1 MLANK
6 DKILQLIPQR
16 SPMIMV
22 DGLISSNENT
32 SVSILTI
39 TKNNI
44 FCKDGH
50 FYEPGLIENIA
61 QTAALRSGYEA
72 LQSGT
77 KPAIGYIGAVKK
89 MKIYNLPTDEDILNT
104 KITIQT
110 QLLNVLI
117 IKGIIIVG
125 DAVIAEGEM
134 NIFLQSNTDES

>member
-22 DGLISSNENT
+22 DRLISSNEST
-32 SVSILTI
+32 SVSKLSI
-39 TKNNI
+39 TKDNI